1 MKRIILTIVISFT
14 LLTASAQMRSAYF
27 MEGSY
32 FRTDMNPALVPHRG
46 YFTLPALGGIGV
58 GMHNNMLSVDNLFYN
73 RDGQTVFAL
82 DSRVSAEE
90 FLGKLPNKGHLSLS
104 SDINLLSVGFSAN
117 KMFWNFGIKARLN
130 ADIVTSK
137 DMFRALKSLGNN
149 SYDLSSVGVDATAY
163 GEIYLGAFRSV
174 TDWLNVG
181 ARVKGLVGMVNAK
194 AQLTQGNFSITR
206 SQISGSLRGQLRVAG
221 AVINPEADVD
231 KMEDISDLITTDISG
246 DGFKSG
252 GFGADLGAEARFF
265 DEHLRVS
272 LAVTDL
278 GFISWSAKSA
288 QSATAG
294 YNFTYSGVNIN
305 TGEVNFSGGPEVKTV
320 ADTKGFSTRLN
331 TTLNVGVE
339 YNILNNWIAFGLLSH
354 TEFRQ
359 LYTLSELTASVNFRV
374 AKCFTATFSH
384 TFCGRNR
391 PGIFGAAINIHTA
404 GLNLFLGADYIDTTY
419 VSASEELLIP
429 KYQKSLNCYFGLGFG
444 LGKNKL

>member
-1 MKRIILTIVISFT
+1 MKRIILTIVISLS
-14 LLTASAQMRSAYF
+14 LLTASAQLRSAYF

-46 YFTLPALGGIGV
+46 YFTLPALGGVGV
-58 GMHNNMLSVDNLFYN
+58 GMHNNQLSVDNLFYN

-82 DSRVSAEE
+82 DSRVDADE
-90 FLGKLPNKGHLSLS
+90 FLGKLPDKGHQSFNADVNILA
-104 SDINLLSVGFSAN
+104 VGFSAN
-117 KMFWNFGIKARLN
+117 KMFWNFGIKARVS
-130 ADIVTSK
+130 ADIATSK
-137 DMFRALKSLGNN
+137 DMFGALKSLGNN
-149 SYDLSSVGVDATAY
+149 NYDLSSVGVDATAY
-163 GEIYLGAFRSV
+163 GEIYLGAVRSV

-181 ARVKGLVGMVNAK
+181 ARVKGIVGLFDANAH
-194 AQLTQGNFSITR
+194 LTKGNFAITR
-206 SQISGSLRGQLRVAG
+206 SQITGSLSGELHMAG
-221 AVINPEADVD
+221 AVVNSTANVG
-231 KMEDISDLITTDISG
+231 KMEDVSDLITTDISG

-252 GFGADLGAEARFF
+252 GFGVDLGAEARFF

-305 TGEVNFSGGPEVKTV
+305 TGEVNFSGTPEVKST
-320 ADTKGFSTRLN
+320 ADTKGYTKRLN

-359 LYTLSELTASVNFRV
+359 LCTISELTASVNFRI
-374 AKCFTATFSH
+374 AKCFTTTFSH

-391 PGIFGAAINIHTA
+391 AGILGAAVNIHTA
-404 GLNLFLGADYIDTTY
+404 GLNLFLGTDYIDTTY
-419 VSASEELLIP
+419 VAGPEGILLP
-429 KYQKSLNCYFGLGFG
+429 KYQKSFNFYFGLGFG